1 MADQTEQREPL
12 TNVGALNA
20 AIVSAF
26 HEVRTL
32 DQDIAEMTE
41 VHVKPLKDQRVK
53 LMRELKADT
62 TIEQADVTL
71 FYRIWSRQEDAR
83 NILEEEDRDR
93 VLDNL
98 RTLFVALNS
107 GAMLDFIDVLETTG
121 SQHTPAHI
129 QAAEDQREVVAEE
142 EAEEEAA
149 APPPATEPKEPPEPA
164 KPAMAAQ
171 VKRGAAS
178 R

>member
-1 MADQTEQREPL
+1 MAKQEREPL
-12 TNVGALNA
+12 TNIGALND
-20 AIVSAF
+20 AIINAF
-26 HEVRTL
+26 REVRSL
-32 DQDIAEMTE
+32 DMDIAEMTE
-41 VHVKPLKDQRVK
+41 THIKPLKDERVR

-62 TIEQADVTL
+62 TIDQADVTL

-83 NILEEEDRDR
+83 NVLEEEDRDC

-107 GAMLDFIDVLETTG
+107 GEMLDFVDVLAEG
-121 SQHTPAHI
+121 PAHMPAHI
-129 QAAEDQREVVAEE
+129 QDADDRREEVAEE

-149 APPPATEPKEPPEPA
+149 APPDPAPAPAEP
-164 KPAMAAQ
+164 MGVQ

>member
-1 MADQTEQREPL
+1 MADQEREPL
-12 TNVGALNA
+12 TNIGALND
-20 AIVSAF
+20 AIVNAF
-26 HEVRTL
+26 REVRTL
-32 DQDIAEMTE
+32 DLDIAEMTE
-41 VHVKPLKDQRVK
+41 THIKPLKDQRVK

-107 GAMLDFIDVLETTG
+107 GAMLDFIDVLEATG
-121 SQHTPAHI
+121 PLHRPAHI
-129 QAAEDQREVVAEE
+129 QEADERREAVAEE

-149 APPPATEPKEPPEPA
+149 APPPPPPPAHKPA
-164 KPAMAAQ
+164 KPMAAQ
-171 VKRGAAS
+171 VKRGVAS